1 MALTIVPSARVF
13 NGNVA
18 GTQAYVSGSKCLCCP
33 YGYHIDLDFVRY
45 CEAVAAG
52 STGDRS
58 SIERRK
64 KRERRRQCQSME
76 VLLGL
81 VSPALAGIETESPEI
96 SRESSATL
104 ATSTTRNN
112 CDGSSTIPR
121 SSHQRHRQRMEDN
134 RDESRTTVN
143 NNITAS
149 TLTTA
154 TLDLSDV
161 VGDFE
166 ATLKR
171 SSGGRSTRIREDP
184 VEIDGTTKTTPVQPA
199 TRTNDLDDASIGS
212 VNSNLST
219 GALQNIREQMAAS
232 LERMRE
238 LEEQV
243 KAIPMLEVQLSVLK
257 EEKRDLLR
265 RVEELSKK
273 NFTGEKKGDTKEE
286 KEVQGVREVKE
297 EREKEQEREMESER
311 EGERE
316 DGPKGMKIGVVGM
329 DIGAG
334 LGMKVGEDMIET
346 SKRYRSQSFSEE
358 PNSWQDRTR
367 SKEYCTS
374 WWYGG
379 INSKPTMRD
388 TGTMCSVM
396 TRDVGVSYQQ
406 VRTRHV
412 GMLTSTPIKPCLER
426 SQIRIEEILPDL
438 NDTSARTT
446 TTRLRS
452 FSSDQTN
459 DYWKRNLTRSQGT
472 SIEDNATLETKIDK
486 HYNKIIINPLQIES
500 NSLYNSVDDDS
511 KIYRKIREFGTN
523 TDSPLKKLER
533 TRFLVEDIA
542 PVIVKKI
549 EKKSHGTI
557 TNLMMKDVLTNEDVT
572 VIVDDALRIYKN
584 TLLKKTS
591 NRGTQCTEEIK
602 TVADKRDQRV
612 QTNEFSAFLSK
623 LKSNVGVTAKPRC
636 TDVGLEVKINVDT
649 RTVAVGPDPLSIR
662 NISLNSINSRSHS
675 FNYGDDVNKR
685 KTRTVKSVGLMVNDL
700 VKTATKS
707 VDTDDLI
714 SKKRDFGT
722 SPIKKKL
729 IDVSVGDSIKPHILI
744 SCSANYCD
752 NCKETIKML
761 AKQVTNNNIENNMNH
776 QNTNLVSRIP
786 RPSHIALSTSDHKK
800 FKRQDTYTKIPAMG
814 IIRYDSDNK
823 EEYDSGNSFRQLET
837 EKERND
843 KSMSEDTS
851 RDQPEKGVE
860 NEEKQ
865 ELPESALFQPI
876 QDDPRK
882 KVEPSK
888 EMQAAMKVLND
899 SFKKS
904 PSRNVSHQIKN
915 ATNIIQQ
922 EWFKISSTANANPL
936 DVEDYL
942 DCFEEYSSTLLEYIV
957 NTTDSSGN
965 TAMHYAVSHGN
976 FDVVS
981 ILLDS
986 KVCDIN
992 KANVAGYTAVMLA
1005 ALAEVKN
1012 STHASVA
1019 NRLFQLADVN
1029 IRAKLHG
1036 QTALML
1042 AVSHGRKD
1050 MTQLLLDAG
1059 AAVNIQDEDGS
1070 TALMCAAEHGHTDIV
1085 RILLA
1090 HPECDS
1096 SIVDID
1102 GSSALKI
1109 ALEAGN
1115 RDIGVLL
1122 YAHEHVNRG
1131 TSPYSSIRRSRRGS
1145 KPTTPTGPSP
1155 SAPVSPAPSRR
1166 MHSSTVSL
1174 NTSKYSAK

>member
-1 MALTIVPSARVF
+1 MIFL
-13 NGNVA
+13 VA

-81 VSPALAGIETESPEI
+81 VSPGLAGIETDSPEI
-96 SRESSATL
+96 SRECSTTATL
-104 ATSTTRNN
+104 ASLNTTTKNS
-112 CDGSSTIPR
+112 DGSSTIPR
-121 SSHQRHRQRMEDN
+121 SSHHRDRQRNQNN
-134 RDESRTTVN
+134 RDEYTN
-143 NNITAS
+143 
-149 TLTTA
+149 
-154 TLDLSDV
+154 LDLSDV

-171 SSGGRSTRIREDP
+171 SSGSSRIRENRS
-184 VEIDGTTKTTPVQPA
+184 EIDGTTKTTASAAAPVHST
-199 TRTNDLDDASIGS
+199 TRTSDLDDGNIGS
-212 VNSNLST
+212 GNSNLST

-232 LERMRE
+232 LERMKE

-257 EEKRDLLR
+257 EEKRNLLR

-273 NFTGEKKGDTKEE
+273 NSKEE
-286 KEVQGVREVKE
+286 KKKEVEVKKVREEQEKKKKE
-297 EREKEQEREMESER
+297 EEEEEEE
-311 EGERE
+311 EEE
-316 DGPKGMKIGVVGM
+316 DKTP
-329 DIGAG
+329 
-334 LGMKVGEDMIET
+334 
-346 SKRYRSQSFSEE
+346 KRYRSQSFSEE
-358 PNSWQDRTR
+358 RNSRLLLR
-367 SKEYCTS
+367 KNSEYRGGC

-379 INSKPTMRD
+379 VNPTLTRD
-388 TGTMCSVM
+388 TGTMCAVM
-396 TRDVGVSYQQ
+396 TRDVGVSHQQ
-406 VRTRHV
+406 IRTRDV
-412 GMLTSTPIKPCLER
+412 GMLTSTPIKPCLRR
-426 SQIRIEEILPDL
+426 SRICIEEIVPDL
-438 NDTSARTT
+438 NDSSSSSSSSLMTSSK
-446 TTRLRS
+446 LC
-452 FSSDQTN
+452 SSDYGNT
-459 DYWKRNLTRSQGT
+459 WKRNNLTRSQGT
-472 SIEDNATLETKIDK
+472 EDSFEMNIDK
-486 HYNKIIINPLQIES
+486 QYRLNSLQIELNSLNSNNNNS
-500 NSLYNSVDDDS
+500 NSN
-511 KIYRKIREFGTN
+511 KIEEDKKIFRKIREFGTN
-523 TDSPLKKLER
+523 TDNPLKRLEPA
-533 TRFLVEDIA
+533 RFLIEDIA
-542 PVIVKKI
+542 PVIEKKI
-549 EKKSHGTI
+549 DKRSFGTS
-557 TNLMMKDVLTNEDVT
+557 TNLTMKDILTNEDVT
-572 VIVDDALRIYKN
+572 IIVDDALRIYKN
-584 TLLKKTS
+584 TVLKKTS
-591 NRGTQCTEEIK
+591 NRGTQCMPEMKKIIE
-602 TVADKRDQRV
+602 KRDQRV
-612 QTNEFSAFLSK
+612 QTSDYLK

-636 TDVGLEVKINVDT
+636 SDIGLEVKISVDT
-649 RTVAVGPDPLSIR
+649 RSIAVGPDPISVRHL
-662 NISLNSINSRSHS
+662 SLNSMNSRSHS
-675 FNYGDDVNKR
+675 FNYGDPMSKR
-685 KTRTVKSVGLMVNDL
+685 KTTMKSVGVMVEDL
-700 VKTATKS
+700 IKISNKS
-707 VDTDDLI
+707 VGTENLAP
-714 SKKRDFGT
+714 KMKEFGT
-722 SPIKKKL
+722 SPIKKKFT
-729 IDVSVGDSIKPHILI
+729 DVSVGESIKPHILI
-744 SCSANYCD
+744 SCSTNYCD
-752 NCKETIKML
+752 NCKETIKIL
-761 AKQVTNNNIENNMNH
+761 SKQITNNVENNMNH
-776 QNTNLVSRIP
+776 QNANLVSRIP
-786 RPSHIALSTSDHKK
+786 RPSHIALNNSDHKK
-800 FKRQDTYTKIPAMG
+800 FKRQDTYTKIPSAG

-823 EEYDSGNSFRQLET
+823 EQYDNSNRLRQLET
-837 EKERND
+837 EKERNE
-843 KSMSEDTS
+843 KSMSEDIS

-904 PSRNVSHQIKN
+904 PSRNISHQIKN

-922 EWFKISSTANANPL
+922 EWFKISSTVNANPL

-942 DCFEEYSSTLLEYIV
+942 DCFEEYSGTLLEYIV
-957 NTTDSSGN
+957 NMTDSSGN

-992 KANVAGYTAVMLA
+992 KSNVAGYTAVMLA

-1085 RILLA
+1085 RTLLA

-1131 TSPYSSIRRSRRGS
+1131 SSPYSSIRRSRRGS